1 MLADMHRQ
9 AALDNEQAATLLG
22 DPATR
27 SFVRR
32 AIIELY
38 WGASFHWIAYGCQ
51 RKHGKH
57 KENHTKLVSYLRDQ
71 GEDAMA
77 AWRPRGT
84 PLIASASA
92 GGTARMSSWMMSRTR
107 AVSGRIFAHGRRTER
122 GAHGCATNRG

>member
-1 MLADMHRQ
+1 MLVDMHRQ

-22 DPATR
+22 DPAAR

-71 GEDAMA
+71 GEDTIATV
-77 AWRPRGT
+77 WNTLDSKRVGGWYGT
-84 PLIASASA
+84 HVELDNVED
-92 GGTARMSSWMMSRTR
+92 ARRLWQDIRTW
-107 AVSGRIFAHGRRTER
+107 TQ
-122 GAHGCATNRG
+122 T